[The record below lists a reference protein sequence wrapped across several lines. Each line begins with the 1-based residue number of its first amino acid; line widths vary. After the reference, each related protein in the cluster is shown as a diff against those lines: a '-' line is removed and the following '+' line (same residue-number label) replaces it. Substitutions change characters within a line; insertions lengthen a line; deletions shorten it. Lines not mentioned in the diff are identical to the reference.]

1 MTHRELSNILASP
14 EKLRSEHLPELLQ
27 LSEQYPYAASLHLLI
42 LLALH
47 KEGNLHFS
55 IELHNRAPF
64 IPDLGRLFMLL
75 KEHPAT
81 ILDHPMQE
89 EHTRGESTSDII
101 NSFLEEHPADTSE
114 LDYLFSTPQP
124 KREEATGS
132 EEETCDII
140 ATFLSKGKE
149 AEKIELKEESP
160 TPQEPKEDFVREEL
174 FTETLARIY
183 IRQGKYERARNI
195 LEQIDLEFPKNNGYF
210 AEQISF
216 LNRLIENG
224 KQKE

>member
-1 MTHRELSNILASP
+1 
-14 EKLRSEHLPELLQ
+14 
-27 LSEQYPYAASLHLLI
+27 
-42 LLALH
+42 
-47 KEGNLHFS
+47 
-55 IELHNRAPF
+55 
-64 IPDLGRLFMLL
+64 MLL